1 MAKFPR
7 VGMVLREPLLHF
19 LLLGLGVFLLYD
31 RIGGA
36 PAHEGERIVI
46 TRGRVEQIVA
56 GYERANQRAPL
67 PVELDGLIEDA
78 VREEILYRAAMTMG
92 LDNDD
97 TIVRRRLRQKLEFIS
112 EDVDPVPEP
121 TDLQLQAYLQEHA
134 DRYRAEPRYSVS
146 QVYLDP
152 QKHGTHLDA
161 DAATL
166 LSTLRRDGVQAADKA
181 GDAFLFPRRYDSV
194 GASELAQL
202 FGAAFETALRSTP
215 LHTWQGPVSSG
226 YGAHL
231 VFLHSRD
238 DGGAAALRDVH
249 DVVRNDWI
257 AEQRKRAND
266 RFYADLRKRYDVS
279 IERDGQ
285 ADRAGGTAAVGGPA
299 Q

>member
-1 MAKFPR
+1 MAHFRR
-7 VGMVLREPLLHF
+7 VRLVLREPLLHF
-19 LLLGLGVFLLYD
+19 LLLGLGIFLVYD
-31 RIGGA
+31 WLGGA
-36 PAHEGERIVI
+36 PAGERERIVI
-46 TRGRVEQIVA
+46 SRGRVEQIVA

-67 PVELDGLIEDA
+67 RVELDGMIEDA
-78 VREEILYRAAMTMG
+78 VREEILYREAMVMG

-121 TDLQLQAYLQEHA
+121 SDVQLQAYLQAHA
-134 DRYRAEPRYSVS
+134 DVYRAEPRYSVS

-152 QKHGTHLDA
+152 QKHGTHLGA

-166 LSTLRRDGVQAADKA
+166 LASLRREGAQATNEA
-181 GDAFLFPRRYDSV
+181 GDAFLLPRRYDGV

-202 FGAAFETALRSTP
+202 FGADFETAVRSMP
-215 LHTWQGPVSSG
+215 LQTWQGPLSSG

-238 DGGAAALRDVH
+238 NGGAAALRDVRE
-249 DVVRNDWI
+249 VVRNDWV

-266 RFYADLRKRYDVS
+266 RFYSDLRKRYDVT
-279 IERDGQ
+279 IERDGH
-285 ADRAGGTAAVGGPA
+285 ADLAVAPAIAAGAA